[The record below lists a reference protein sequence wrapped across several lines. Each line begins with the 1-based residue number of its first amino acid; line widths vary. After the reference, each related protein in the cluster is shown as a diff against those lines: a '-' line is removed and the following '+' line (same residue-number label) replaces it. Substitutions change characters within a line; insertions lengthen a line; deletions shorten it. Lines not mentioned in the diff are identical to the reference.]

1 MKCLIFLEG
10 HHETAVCLLMFL
22 MLVGCA
28 SKQPSSSPIQ
38 KERVE
43 LDSGDAIDIQVWPE
57 GAELDSENAE
67 ARSLSE
73 KLLDG

>member
-1 MKCLIFLEG
+1 MKL
-10 HHETAVCLLMFL
+10 AVCLLMFL
-22 MLVGCA
+22 MLAGCA

-43 LDSGDAIDIQVWPE
+43 LDSGDA
-57 GAELDSENAE
+57 E

-73 KLLDG
+73 KLLDIFTEAEDR